1 MENAGG
7 EEKNFFAKKFFLLP
21 LHPLIIFKKLL
32 YNAVFINILNNI
44 YKKNTLF
51 FFEKGEGLRE
61 REKSSFL
68 SEKNLL
74 SKKKVFPSS

>member
-32 YNAVFINILNNI
+32 CNFALKNALLAPLQAEDG
-44 YKKNTLF
+44 KKTF
-51 FFEKGEGLRE
+51 
-61 REKSSFL
+61 
-68 SEKNLL
+68 
-74 SKKKVFPSS
+74 

>member
-32 YNAVFINILNNI
+32 YNAFISLFTQ
-44 YKKNTLF
+44 KN
-51 FFEKGEGLRE
+51 EG
-61 REKSSFL
+61 
-68 SEKNLL
+68 
-74 SKKKVFPSS
+74 VT